1 MRNISG
7 VTESVGTAGG
17 EHSAAIRTVR
27 LVMIPMSNRPVRAV
41 LQKDWVAA
49 ELLLG
54 APFPLEWR
62 DDGWQWPE
70 SRAIRGESDER
81 FIVWGT
87 RLVFPVT
94 LDIDE
99 ARGPVLA
106 EVGFHG
112 PPDSDGWVEIGYRV
126 VAAHRRRGL
135 AEEATSALLAWAVAH
150 GVTGVTASV
159 SPDNTASIGL
169 LRKLG
174 FTGAGSHRHPILGEQ
189 VSFHRITRT
198 PS

>member
-1 MRNISG
+1 M
-7 VTESVGTAGG
+7 TEIVRAAGG
-17 EHSAAIRTVR
+17 VHSTAIRTAR
-27 LVMIPMSNRPVRAV
+27 LALIPMASRLVRAV
-41 LQKDWVAA
+41 LQKDWMTV
-49 ELLLG
+49 ERLLG

-62 DDGWQWPE
+62 DDGWTWLE
-70 SRAIRGESDER
+70 SQAIRGESDER

-87 RLVFPVT
+87 RIVVPAT
-94 LDIDE
+94 HHIDE
-99 ARGPVLA
+99 VRGPVLA

-150 GVTGVTASV
+150 GVTAVQASV

-189 VSFHRITRT
+189 LSFHRPTRT

>member
-1 MRNISG
+1 M
-7 VTESVGTAGG
+7 TDSVRAAGG
-17 EHSAAIRTVR
+17 VHSAAIRTVR
-27 LVMIPMSNRPVRAV
+27 LAMIPMSSRLVRAV
-41 LQKDWVAA
+41 LQKDWVTA
-49 ELLLG
+49 ERLLG

-62 DDGWQWPE
+62 DDGWQWLE
-70 SRAIRGESDER
+70 SQAIRGESDER

-87 RLVFPVT
+87 RLVFPATRDV
-94 LDIDE
+94 E
-99 ARGPVLA
+99 KARGPVLA

-126 VAAHRRRGL
+126 VTAHRRRGL
-135 AEEATSALLAWAVAH
+135 AEEATSALLAWAGAH
-150 GVTGVTASV
+150 GVTGVMASV

-189 VSFHRITRT
+189 VSFHRMTRT